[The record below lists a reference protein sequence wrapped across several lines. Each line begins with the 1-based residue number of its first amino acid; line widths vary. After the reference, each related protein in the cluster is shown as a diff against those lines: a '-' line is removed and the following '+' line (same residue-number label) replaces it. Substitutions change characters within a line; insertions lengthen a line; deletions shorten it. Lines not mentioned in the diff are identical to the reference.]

1 MVSGLLGPWV
11 GFDPQDPI
19 SQVNYTLP
27 APIAIISVAIH
38 LISMTGKFEVL
49 YNAHSY
55 GRALI
60 LASLV
65 GTGLGDGI

>member
-1 MVSGLLGPWV
+1 MVYGSLGICI
-11 GFDPQDPI
+11 GFDVQDPI

-27 APIAIISVAIH
+27 ASIAIVSVAIH

-55 GRALI
+55 GRAFF